1 MPRGAGYS
9 RGCQD
14 ELVRRKQET
23 TNFETKV
30 SLTPVYNGR
39 VVMSY
44 FRKTLDSLRPYE
56 PGEQPAAA
64 ESIIKL
70 NTNENPYPASPR
82 AMALLHTIDEERLR
96 RYPTPYADE
105 FRAAAAEILGVG
117 QDWILVG
124 NGSDDILTMLIRAVS
139 DTTRPVAYPTPTYAL
154 YRTLAQMQ
162 NAPIVEVR
170 FDETYTLPVDA
181 LAEAGAAL
189 TLVASPNSPSGN
201 RMPNDAIST
210 LADRLTGLLVVDEA
224 YVDFATDNA
233 LDLTRRH
240 DNVIVLRTLSKGY
253 SLAGLRLGFAVGPP
267 DLLAE
272 LGKVKDSYNV
282 DAVSAQVGAAAYRD
296 VGYCQQNV
304 ERVCRSRQ
312 YLTTELTRVGFYVWP
327 REANFVL
334 GRPSNGRARELYEA
348 LKTQGILVRYFD
360 TPELKDTLRITVG
373 TDAENEKLVAVL
385 TQLVR

>member
-1 MPRGAGYS
+1 MCIRD
-9 RGCQD
+9 R
-14 ELVRRKQET
+14 
-23 TNFETKV
+23 
-30 SLTPVYNGR
+30 
-39 VVMSY
+39 
-44 FRKTLDSLRPYE
+44 
-56 PGEQPAAA
+56 
-64 ESIIKL
+64 
-70 NTNENPYPASPR
+70 
-82 AMALLHTIDEERLR
+82 RLR

-233 LDLTRRH
+233 LDLTRHH

-312 YLTTELTRVGFYVWP
+312 YLTTELTRVGLYVWP
-327 REANFVL
+327 SEANFVL
-334 GRPSNGRARELYEA
+334 VRPSNGRARELYEA

-360 TPELKDTLRITVG
+360 TPDLKDTLRITVG